1 ASGIPLCSLWSR
13 VVSRGNSFVRVAIQ
27 FFGSAATAQSTPGDV
42 PIGWSTDYVRSLTQK
57 RVLLWGADQAAAIVD
72 AQAAYKRC
80 ARLLLVCSSHDAM
93 EDVIAQVTSEEPIA

>member
-1 ASGIPLCSLWSR
+1 MRLMWRLVFLLGTHM
-13 VVSRGNSFVRVAIQ
+13 Q
-27 FFGSAATAQSTPGDV
+27 ATAQSTPGDV